1 MLAKPSIFNAL
12 FLSCGLFLAGPVES
26 QTVAEK
32 AAEID
37 ALVAAADTGGAVAA
51 AHELFEMVWDMTT
64 AIGFSQAMLVA
75 EPASGFGIYNPR
87 PDNKFAKGVPVIIY
101 VEPFGFGY
109 GTPAE
114 GLFSMGFF
122 VDLKVTTDA
131 GEVLG
136 EYPNLTELD
145 LNSRYANREF
155 QANLTYNLDGLA
167 AGRYLLQTTLR
178 DKNSGKIGVLENTI
192 EIVE

>member
-1 MLAKPSIFNAL
+1 
-12 FLSCGLFLAGPVES
+12 
-26 QTVAEK
+26 
-32 AAEID
+32 
-37 ALVAAADTGGAVAA
+37 
-51 AHELFEMVWDMTT
+51 MVWDMTT

-145 LNSRYANREF
+145 QNARYPIREF
-155 QANLTYNLDGLA
+155 QANLTYNLGGLA

-178 DKNSGKIGVLENTI
+178 DKNSGKIGVIENTI